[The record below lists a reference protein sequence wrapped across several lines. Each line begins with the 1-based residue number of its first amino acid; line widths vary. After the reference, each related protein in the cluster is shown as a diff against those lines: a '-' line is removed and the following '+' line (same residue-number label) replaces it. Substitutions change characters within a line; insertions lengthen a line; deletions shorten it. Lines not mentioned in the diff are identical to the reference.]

1 MLPNR
6 TFQSGGGIAKLA
18 VADGGGLDIRAPI
31 ARVSDAVQT
40 RGDMVVIEAAAEDD
54 AVALLDDLENLGLEH
69 GACCRLAPSSQWP
82 P

>member
-1 MLPNR
+1 M
-6 TFQSGGGIAKLA
+6 FVSGFLVPKTDPIAVAVGIELAKLA

-69 GACCRLAPSSQWP
+69 GACSD
-82 P
+82 